1 MNPYN
6 VYIKDIFSQH
16 MSGPIDV
23 VFELGSND
31 GAYTEE
37 IIEKY
42 KPSRYFSV
50 ECNPKL
56 ISVCGRKVEEMRNKR
71 GIEIHLIDKALSE
84 KEGVLEYWTVDSDD
98 AGELG
103 SSSIYKHHYLSMSKM
118 CLPCTTLDSVCK
130 EHNVDK
136 IDLICCDIEGGE
148 SKAFAK
154 QEILRNTKYLIVE
167 VGVER
172 SWKPGYPVLSDFMEV
187 ISPYGFEMVEF
198 LWAHGGKE
206 WGDGMFVNKNL

>member
-1 MNPYN
+1 MNPHN
-6 VYIKDIFSQH
+6 VYINDFFSQYI
-16 MSGPIDV
+16 SEPIDV
-23 VFELGSND
+23 VFELGSNN

-56 ISVCGRKVEEMRNKR
+56 ISVCNKKMEEIRNKK
-71 GIEIHLIDKALSE
+71 GIEIHFIDKALS
-84 KEGVLEYWTVDSDD
+84 KTEGVIEYWTVDSDD
-98 AGELG
+98 ADELG

-118 CLPCTTLDSVCK
+118 VLPCTTLDSICK
-130 EHNVDK
+130 EHNISK

-148 SKAFAK
+148 SNAFAN
-154 QEILRNTKYLIVE
+154 QEILRNTKFIITE

-187 ISPYGFEMVEF
+187 ISPYGFEMVDF
-198 LWAHGGKE
+198 LWAHGAKE
-206 WGDGMFVNKNL
+206 CGDGIFVNKNL